1 MGPKMDN
8 EWLTGEWTS
17 VRLGEC
23 GISQRG
29 SYFSRILNSK

>member
-1 MGPKMDN
+1 MGLKMDN